1 MNRILR
7 MASLVG
13 MAMATSLAVAQ
24 AADVDKLTLAIGQ
37 RGNWDTAVAE
47 LGQRAGI
54 FKKHGLELELLYTQG
69 GGETLQAVIS
79 ASAQIGVAAGTLG
92 VFGAFAKGAPIRI
105 IGAQATGAAE
115 YWYVPA
121 ESKLQRLQDAAAGA
135 TISYSTNGSSS
146 NSMAI
151 GLIKQYGLAATAVAT
166 GSPPATFTAVMSG
179 QVDVG
184 WASPP
189 FGLDALAQQKI
200 RIVARANDLPSI
212 RSESIRSLV
221 ANAAVVDGQ
230 QDTLARFMAAYR
242 ETIDWMY
249 AGDDALKAYAD
260 FAGIS
265 LDTARRVRDE
275 FFPKALID
283 PDRISGLDLLMADA
297 VAFKNLT
304 QPLTQEQLAELIR
317 IPPRQ

>member
-1 MNRILR
+1 MNGIGRI
-7 MASLVG
+7 VG
-13 MAMATSLAVAQ
+13 AIGIAAALGLATAQ

-37 RGNWDTAVAE
+37 RGNWDTAVPE

-79 ASAQIGVAAGTLG
+79 GSAQIGVAAGTLG
-92 VFGAFAKGAPIRI
+92 VFGAFAKGAPVRI

-115 YWYVPA
+115 YWYVPTDA
-121 ESKLQRLQDAAAGA
+121 ALQRLQDATADT

-146 NSMAI
+146 NSMAA
-151 GLIKQYGLAATAVAT
+151 GFVEQYKLASKLVAT

-189 FGLDALAQQKI
+189 FGLEPLAQNKI
-200 RIVARANDLPSI
+200 RIIARANDLPAI
-212 RSESIRSLV
+212 RSESIRSLI

-230 QDTLARFMAAYR
+230 QETLARFMAAYR
-242 ETIDWMY
+242 ETVDWMY
-249 AGDDALKAYAD
+249 AGDDALKTYAD

-265 LDTARRVRDE
+265 VDVARRVRDE
-275 FFPKALID
+275 FFPKSLID
-283 PDRISGLDLLMADA
+283 PDRMSGLDLLMADA
-297 VAFKNLT
+297 VTFKNLP
-304 QPLTQEQLAELIR
+304 QPLTPDQVATLIR
-317 IPPRQ
+317 IPPRP

>member
-1 MNRILR
+1 MNGIGR
-7 MASLVG
+7 MVG
-13 MAMATSLAVAQ
+13 AIGIAMALGLTAAQ
-24 AADVDKLTLAIGQ
+24 AADVEKLTLAIGQ
-37 RGNWDTAVAE
+37 RGNWDTAVPE

-79 ASAQIGVAAGTLG
+79 GSAQIGVAAGTLG
-92 VFGAFAKGAPIRI
+92 VFGAFAKGAPVRI

-115 YWYVPA
+115 YWYVPTDSA
-121 ESKLQRLQDAAAGA
+121 LQRLQDATTDT

-146 NSMAI
+146 NSMAA
-151 GLIKQYGLAATAVAT
+151 GFVEQYKLASKLVAT

-189 FGLDALAQQKI
+189 FGLEPLAQNKI
-200 RIVARANDLPSI
+200 RIIARANDLPAI
-212 RSESIRSLV
+212 RSESIRSLI

-230 QDTLARFMAAYR
+230 QETLARFMAAYR

-249 AGDDALKAYAD
+249 AGDDALKTYAD
-260 FAGIS
+260 FAGIAV
-265 LDTARRVRDE
+265 DVARRVRDE
-275 FFPKALID
+275 FFPKSLID
-283 PDRISGLDLLMADA
+283 PDRMSGLDLLMADA
-297 VAFKNLT
+297 VTFKNLP
-304 QPLTQEQLAELIR
+304 QPLTPDQVATLIR

>member
-1 MNRILR
+1 MNGIGR
-7 MASLVG
+7 MVG
-13 MAMATSLAVAQ
+13 AIGIAMALGLTAAQ
-24 AADVDKLTLAIGQ
+24 AADVEKLTLAIGQ
-37 RGNWDTAVAE
+37 RGNWDTAVPE

-79 ASAQIGVAAGTLG
+79 GSAQIGVAAGTLG
-92 VFGAFAKGAPIRI
+92 VFGAFAKGAPVRI

-115 YWYVPA
+115 YWYVPTDSA
-121 ESKLQRLQDAAAGA
+121 LQRLQDATADT

-146 NSMAI
+146 NSMAA
-151 GLIKQYGLAATAVAT
+151 GFVEQYKLASKLVAT

-189 FGLDALAQQKI
+189 FGLEPLAQNKI
-200 RIVARANDLPSI
+200 RIIARANDLPAI
-212 RSESIRSLV
+212 RSESIRSLI

-230 QDTLARFMAAYR
+230 QETLARFMAAYR
-242 ETIDWMY
+242 ETVDWMY
-249 AGDDALKAYAD
+249 AGDDALKTYAD

-265 LDTARRVRDE
+265 VDVARRVRDE
-275 FFPKALID
+275 FFPKSLID
-283 PDRISGLDLLMADA
+283 PDRMAGLDLLMADA
-297 VAFKNLT
+297 VTFKNLP
-304 QPLTQEQLAELIR
+304 QPLTPDQVATLIR